1 MWSKT
6 KTGGKAGFDKVYT
19 WVDKLGAPVNRLSNK
34 VGSEAFWPTTL
45 DIESD
50 KAARILKSFC
60 KDGFYQEEDRPTG
73 PQGPK
78 AKQKV
83 LKKIPST
90 VIKNAKGLCIFTT
103 MRTGLWV
110 SGSGGAG
117 VLVARKDDGT
127 WSPPSGIMMHTVG
140 VGFLVGV
147 DIYDCVIVINS
158 DKALQAFQSVRC
170 TLGGEISAVAGP
182 AGVGGIIDTEV
193 HKRQSPLFTYI
204 KSRGFYAG
212 LQLDGTIVIERTDEN
227 ERFYGERIGV
237 KDILAGKAR
246 HPPYE
251 IKRLMET
258 LKSAQGDTD
267 VDESL
272 IPDEASPADFE
283 VTAPTSAE
291 DPTFG
296 IPAEHDPDPFGLLAL
311 QSAGLEIREAGT
323 HEPATSEQFEFKPS
337 PTSPI
342 YSTFRKSTDRSS
354 IAASL
359 APSRRSSWRS
369 STLSS
374 VLGGSRP
381 RSNYADSSTQTSY
394 ADSSTQTDL
403 DEEKETDKEKEK
415 KKTTPITPPFKTP
428 GPPLPPRTSPR
439 PTDMRTPSP
448 PLADIPETSVQ
459 EATPLRTIAAEPIS
473 PERTAPALGSP
484 LQTPEKPSTPPPV
497 ITTTAAPLS
506 PTSDCDS
513 DSDSDEEPIVIH
525 EVHTTPAPQHINR
538 ARIVQVA
545 KPVAPM
551 LPPRNPFRNSRNRN
565 SAASAASGGETSPE
579 RTSPERMS
587 SERMS
592 SERTEK
598 SLRSTPSLERRGSS
612 ASSLDSV
619 EGAGLAHVAARLS
632 PKGEKEEKKAVDS
645 EKEVVMDAE
654 KQVVVDAEKEVV
666 PTRPDSPAKN
676 IPGAF

>member
-1 MWSKT
+1 MST
-6 KTGGKAGFDKVYT
+6 SR
-19 WVDKLGAPVNRLSNK
+19 LGSANNTDS
-34 VGSEAFWPTTL
+34 PT
-45 DIESD
+45 E
-50 KAARILKSFC
+50 
-60 KDGFYQEEDRPTG
+60 DGFYQEEDRPTG
-73 PQGPK
+73 TEGPQ
-78 AKQKV
+78 AKQQV
-83 LKKIPST
+83 LKKIPSE
-90 VIKNAKGLCIFTT
+90 VIKNARGLCIFTT
-103 MRTGLWV
+103 MRTGLWI

-117 VLVARKDDGT
+117 VLVARKEDGT

-158 DKALQAFQSVRC
+158 QNALEAFQSVRC

-182 AGVGGIIDTEV
+182 AGVGGIIDTEL

-272 IPDEASPADFE
+272 IPDEAPPADFE
-283 VTAPTSAE
+283 VTAPTQPE
-291 DPTFG
+291 DHTFG
-296 IPAEHDPDPFGLLAL
+296 IPAEDDPDPFGLLAL

-323 HEPATSEQFEFKPS
+323 LQPATSDQFEFRPS

-342 YSTFRKSTDRSS
+342 FSTFRKSTDRSS

-394 ADSSTQTDL
+394 ANSSTQTDL
-403 DEEKETDKEKEK
+403 GPS
-415 KKTTPITPPFKTP
+415 TPVTPTSKV
-428 GPPLPPRTSPR
+428 PPQLPPRTPPKSNSA
-439 PTDMRTPSP
+439 RTPSP
-448 PLADIPETSVQ
+448 LLTDIPETNVQ
-459 EATPLRTIAAEPIS
+459 EATPLKKVAPEPIEQPRPS
-473 PERTAPALGSP
+473 SP
-484 LQTPEKPSTPPPV
+484 LRKSIEVNNNEKKV
-497 ITTTAAPLS
+497 ELEKDTAKDTAKNTEKEAEKKGEDNEEKL
-506 PTSDCDS
+506 DEIELDS
-513 DSDSDEEPIVIH
+513 EDEEEEVVIH
-525 EVHTTPAPQHINR
+525 EVHQAAAPQVINR

-565 SAASAASGGETSPE
+565 SATSDASTERGAEEKHSPI
-579 RTSPERMS
+579 
-587 SERMS
+587 
-592 SERTEK
+592 
-598 SLRSTPSLERRGSS
+598 STPSLRHGDSTSS
-612 ASSLDSV
+612 ISSV
-619 EGAGLAHVAARLS
+619 EGEGLAHISARFQ
-632 PKGEKEEKKAVDS
+632 PRPVEEQQEKKEEKHDDFHS
-645 EKEVVMDAE
+645 LPE
-654 KQVVVDAEKEVV
+654 
-666 PTRPDSPAKN
+666 SPVKT

>member
-1 MWSKT
+1 
-6 KTGGKAGFDKVYT
+6 
-19 WVDKLGAPVNRLSNK
+19 
-34 VGSEAFWPTTL
+34 
-45 DIESD
+45 
-50 KAARILKSFC
+50 
-60 KDGFYQEEDRPTG
+60 
-73 PQGPK
+73 
-78 AKQKV
+78 
-83 LKKIPST
+83 
-90 VIKNAKGLCIFTT
+90 
-103 MRTGLWV
+103 MRTGLWI

-117 VLVARKDDGT
+117 VLVARKEDGT

-158 DKALQAFQSVRC
+158 QKALEAFQSVRC

-258 LKSAQGDTD
+258 LRSAQGDTD

-272 IPDEASPADFE
+272 IPDEAPPADFE
-283 VTAPTSAE
+283 VTAPTQPE
-291 DPTFG
+291 DHTFG
-296 IPAEHDPDPFGLLAL
+296 IPAEDDPDPFGLLAL

-323 HEPATSEQFEFKPS
+323 LQPASSDQFEFRPS

-342 YSTFRKSTDRSS
+342 FSTFRKSTDRSS
-354 IAASL
+354 IAGSL

-394 ADSSTQTDL
+394 ADMSTQTDL
-403 DEEKETDKEKEK
+403 EPP
-415 KKTTPITPPFKTP
+415 TPITPTIRTP
-428 GPPLPPRTSPR
+428 PQLPPRTPPQSH
-439 PTDMRTPSP
+439 DARTPSP
-448 PLADIPETSVQ
+448 SLADIPETNVL
-459 EATPLRTIAAEPIS
+459 EATPMKKIAPEPIEQPKSSSPLRNSFGMEDDEKKEEVKKEVAAEPAKEKEQS
-473 PERTAPALGSP
+473 STQEVERKIEQSKEKLEEKHA
-484 LQTPEKPSTPPPV
+484 EKPEEKLDE
-497 ITTTAAPLS
+497 IEL
-506 PTSDCDS
+506 DS
-513 DSDSDEEPIVIH
+513 EDDEEEDEEVVIH
-525 EVHTTPAPQHINR
+525 EVHQAAAPQVINR

-565 SAASAASGGETSPE
+565 SAASEASTERGAEEKPSPI
-579 RTSPERMS
+579 
-587 SERMS
+587 
-592 SERTEK
+592 
-598 SLRSTPSLERRGSS
+598 STPSLRHGDST
-612 ASSLDSV
+612 SSLSSV
-619 EGAGLAHVAARLS
+619 EGDGLAHISARFQ
-632 PKGEKEEKKAVDS
+632 PKSEDQQVQTQQSQEKK
-645 EKEVVMDAE
+645 DADGKAKDDE
-654 KQVVVDAEKEVV
+654 FH
-666 PTRPDSPAKN
+666 SPPASPVKTV
-676 IPGAF
+676 PGAF